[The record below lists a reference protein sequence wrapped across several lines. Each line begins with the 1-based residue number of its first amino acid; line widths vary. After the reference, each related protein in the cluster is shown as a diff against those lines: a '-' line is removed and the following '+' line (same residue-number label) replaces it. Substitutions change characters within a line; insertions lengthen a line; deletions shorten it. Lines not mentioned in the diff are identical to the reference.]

1 MAFLIDYLNMVLPFL
16 LCLTRQN
23 FEDPSLSCIRFSPIP
38 PVALLFLCW
47 LNTLIAEVLAA
58 GNLGAVDGVV
68 KVVGAAGSLMLIRG
82 AQ

>member
-38 PVALLFLCW
+38 LVALLFLCW
-47 LNTLIAEVLAA
+47 LNTLMAEVLA

-68 KVVGAAGSLMLIRG
+68 KVVGATGSLRLIRG